1 MYEFSAD
8 WCGPCQ
14 MMRHDVFAQRTPA
27 SRLQAMVVPVAL
39 VDRQQEEGRNPPVVD
54 SLQRAFKVDGFPT
67 LVVWSPESG
76 RSVSR
81 SGYSGADET
90 LRWIAQSVVEVR
102 MAAAVPI
109 VPNP

>member
-1 MYEFSAD
+1 
-8 WCGPCQ
+8 
-14 MMRHDVFAQRTPA
+14 
-27 SRLQAMVVPVAL
+27 VVPVAL